1 MSLLPVI
8 DLLQSNAV
16 VLWVVSF
23 ILGLLVGSFLNVVI
37 LRLPRR
43 LNREWQ
49 AQCAEFMTNGEAGV
63 LIEPPDRERFDLL
76 TPPSQCPHCHHRIRA
91 WENIPLLSYLLLRG
105 RCSSCQ
111 TRISPRYPAVELL
124 TGILSALVVAHFG
137 FSVAALAA
145 LILTWVLIALAG
157 IDWGHQLLPDDLTLP
172 TLWLGLLL
180 ALVPVFVPAGTAII
194 GAVAGYLAL
203 WSVYHLFRLL
213 TGKQGMGYGD
223 FKLLGMLG
231 AWLGWQALPLI
242 VVLASVVGAVVGI
255 AMITGRGRHRD
266 QPIPFGPFLAAAGW
280 IYLLWGDDLVRSY
293 LAFAGA
299 LP

>member
-1 MSLLPVI
+1 MSPLPVI
-8 DLLQSNAV
+8 DLLQSNT
-16 VLWVVSF
+16 VLLWTVTF

-49 AQCAEFMTNGEAGV
+49 AQCAEFMNGESGV
-63 LIEPPDRERFDLL
+63 LVQPPDVERFDLL
-76 TPPSQCPHCHHRIRA
+76 TPPSQCPQCHHRLRA

-105 RCSSCQ
+105 RCARCKA
-111 TRISPRYPAVELL
+111 RISPRYPAVELL

-137 FSVAALAA
+137 PSAAALAA
-145 LILTWVLIALAG
+145 LFLTWALITLAG
-157 IDWGHQLLPDDLTLP
+157 IDLDQQLLPDDLTLP

-180 ALVPVFVPAGTAII
+180 ALVPVFVPPGTAII
-194 GAVAGYLAL
+194 GAAAGYLAL

-231 AWLGWQALPLI
+231 AWLGWQALPMI
-242 VVLASVVGAVVGI
+242 VVLASVVGAGVGI
-255 AMITGRGRHRD
+255 AMIAGLGRHRD

-299 LP
+299 AR